1 MRRRA
6 IRGALTLLQT
16 FSPDQWCED
25 TCVKG
30 PPFVTEDID
39 GTVMISPNSLE
50 AEHILDII
58 SHALG
63 LKKVKN
69 GRLYYLTSRTE
80 TIRSLRMFSWFVRK
94 SWRYEELA
102 ILWALAHALE
112 NLDEIRPP
120 VSVQSVAG
128 MTGSSP
134 KFVSDVMNSVR
145 AGSVGPAR
153 GVVFGECQID
163 GDALREKLEGRLE
176 EIPTQTE
183 ELVMGSLCSGM
194 GSSVNDIYNL
204 AFPRELTVGAVY
216 KVSEELKRRGHVQ
229 ALRHFRVNERGPMR
243 ELLGSDCSNCFFGYT
258 SAEKC
263 FDDAF
268 RELEHVLQRYYQKEL
283 TEEER
288 ATSYGA
294 IRSAPFGPKVIR
306 KALEALKLIHH
317 TDILMAEKSVANV
330 LRKLEEWYDIELPV
344 HRNAAE
350 VIPNIGP
357 GRE

>member
-1 MRRRA
+1 M
-6 IRGALTLLQT
+6 
-16 FSPDQWCED
+16 
-25 TCVKG
+25 
-30 PPFVTEDID
+30 
-39 GTVMISPNSLE
+39 
-50 AEHILDII
+50 
-58 SHALG
+58 
-63 LKKVKN
+63 
-69 GRLYYLTSRTE
+69 
-80 TIRSLRMFSWFVRK
+80 
-94 SWRYEELA
+94 
-102 ILWALAHALE
+102 
-112 NLDEIRPP
+112 
-120 VSVQSVAG
+120 
-128 MTGSSP
+128 
-134 KFVSDVMNSVR
+134 
-145 AGSVGPAR
+145 
-153 GVVFGECQID
+153 
-163 GDALREKLEGRLE
+163 
-176 EIPTQTE
+176 
-183 ELVMGSLCSGM
+183 
-194 GSSVNDIYNL
+194 
-204 AFPRELTVGAVY
+204 
-216 KVSEELKRRGHVQ
+216 Q

-268 RELEHVLQRYYQKEL
+268 RELEHVLRRYYQKEL

-330 LRKLEEWYDIELPV
+330 LRKLEEWYDIEFPV